1 MPAGQYNN
9 WTPNNWSGTWQWN
22 NQPYQPIMP
31 HNNNMQ
37 QPKTNTN
44 IFRVTGPESAKA
56 YPLPPDSNVVLFD
69 GEKPVF
75 YWKSTDDSGF
85 ATIRTFIFEE
95 QFETQ
100 PAAEQIDTSNFATKS
115 DLDILQK
122 DITELKSLLE
132 GLVN

>member
-1 MPAGQYNN
+1 
-9 WTPNNWSGTWQWN
+9 
-22 NQPYQPIMP
+22 
-31 HNNNMQ
+31 MQ